1 MNPHSVD
8 SRRKASIRG
17 RFAVPQDCGQSLIET
32 ALVLPLLL
40 LMAFNAINF
49 GYFFFAAINLAAAP
63 RNAVVYS
70 VQGFAT
76 PGQLVLPKA
85 GPACAGGTS
94 TDKSV
99 STLTYNDITGVLP
112 TSSGTPCPNVAR
124 VQVCSESVGLRG
136 SGSSLKT
143 SCVQYG
149 PGSQSWTP
157 DSDPEAP
164 GFVLNRVD
172 IVYTVQ
178 PLIPASIFGLSLL
191 PSLNFHR
198 QVSMREMN

>member
-112 TSSGTPCPNVAR
+112 TSSGAPCPNVAR
-124 VQVCSESVGLRG
+124 VQVCSESVGLTICAGRP
-136 SGSSLKT
+136 STVAKVVRST
-143 SCVQYG
+143 SCRRTISSTLRASAATSSG
-149 PGSQSWTP
+149 
-157 DSDPEAP
+157 
-164 GFVLNRVD
+164 
-172 IVYTVQ
+172 
-178 PLIPASIFGLSLL
+178 PASWMAIGI
-191 PSLNFHR
+191 
-198 QVSMREMN
+198 V